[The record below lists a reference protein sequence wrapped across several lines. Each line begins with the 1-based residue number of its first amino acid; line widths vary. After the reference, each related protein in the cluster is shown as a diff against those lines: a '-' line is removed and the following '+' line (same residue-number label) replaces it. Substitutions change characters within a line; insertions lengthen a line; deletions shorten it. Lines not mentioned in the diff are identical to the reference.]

1 MSNNFFSF
9 FSKKDA
15 EAEQV
20 IKTLTPE
27 MLGFLQQFP
36 TAILLLNA
44 TGKIVFANSSAASL
58 LNMEL
63 SEFSGQ
69 GVDRFG
75 LTMPQVRAMAEAKE
89 PQKMIIQLVNR
100 QADAVHVSAGASFLA
115 STPFI
120 MLTLEAV
127 PLFKQLRAEKNFLHS
142 IINSYPVPVTVQNLA
157 GVCVLWNAPAEKMF
171 GFKASETQG
180 HSVYE
185 FLPKEIVPSV
195 QRLDGEVRDKQ
206 RSRENVL
213 LSYKNTKGEER
224 TLSVTKVLAPTEEN
238 KKTILTVYEDVTAR
252 QRYEQDLLQNRTLLR
267 AVLDNVPLGLY
278 TRDCDN
284 QMTFFNRQ
292 SMVVLGETDVKCVN
306 TPHPHQDTS
315 VVAFHR
321 TREQQ
326 VLKEGKIKDY
336 PEELYVDHEGNEK
349 ILHMIKVPL
358 MDAGPKPLVLSIV
371 EDITDRRRQEK
382 EIARANSF
390 LSAIVQNAP
399 IGLYARAS
407 DGRMLL
413 RNKQC
418 EAIFGEV
425 SEKAFDSTGSL
436 PHETPEQVHEYIAR
450 ERALLESG
458 KTLDIPEEEYITG
471 SGEKRLLH
479 MIKVPVEGGNG
490 DPQFV
495 VTLVEDITKKREQER
510 ALIET
515 KNFLQ
520 TLLDQVPVAI
530 YARGLDDKLSFINRR
545 AHELF
550 PDEREYQAKDDF
562 YGQREKAIFKDGKI
576 VEFPEEW
583 YTTLRGNKILLHLIK
598 APVFDKE
605 GKPFMVLT
613 VAEDITEKKAQE
625 KAIIDAKNFLQ
636 TVINNLPVSLSVKD
650 YEGKYILWNKK
661 SEELFGVMAESV
673 IGRTSYR
680 VDINKDQAEFLR
692 EADLR
697 VFESKKEQDIPQELI
712 STASEGVKIMHTVKT
727 PVFNIDGTPN
737 CMLVVSEDIT
747 AKTKMEKQIREASDK
762 NTLLVENAREGIVIL
777 EDGKVIYANRAL
789 CQILGYDDVKEVTG
803 KNILDMTAEDHR
815 MFLKD
820 KYDAVLSG
828 SDDAS
833 SAIDVHF
840 LKQNGQ
846 EVEAE
851 FAAVASKYLGRRIVL
866 CFVRDVT
873 SSNRMLRDVKT
884 ERECFRAAF
893 EKSVTPAFILSHK
906 GYISVMNEA
915 CRALFG
921 FSDTDKNFYRNVY
934 MKPAISLSVR
944 KQLRAGNPTHMDY
957 VFDFE
962 RAEKMFPGRMSG
974 TGKIPLAVN
983 FVPINKRDAKD
994 GTVEADYVVFLERKD
1009 DKTACPPP
1017 APVVPAA
1024 PKPKAHSVKRVKS
1037 ASESAKP
1044 AAPQPP
1050 VPPSIAFSKTA
1061 TEMLI
1066 LPNSEPY
1073 VLCGKNWKMEVCNDL
1088 FCSLCQLSEQELIGQ
1103 DLRRVFDPDSLP
1115 RLEEDLK
1122 SLSKDGTLANREYHI
1137 NLASGLENTAVRL
1150 TAVKE
1155 ADGRYLFVLRNMA
1168 FHRQIMKILEER
1180 SAQLNA
1186 LLEATDGV
1194 VFSVL
1199 FENGRF
1205 GHIEQSNKF
1214 LSHKLGYSQ
1223 EELVH
1228 MPFKDLFFDRGHNSN
1243 RCKEILSKA
1252 QEELALQGK
1261 TSFNLSVRKKDG
1273 SSFEAQA
1280 MVTLL
1285 DLPSKDAALVVI
1297 RDLAETLD
1305 EVSKTSKEAQELK
1318 SVRKALPGLYL
1329 KTDSDGR
1336 VLEVYSNLSYFD
1348 NALASETFLDKKPE
1362 NYWPQEAASRALFAI
1377 KEALSIN
1384 ISTRFEFEWNVSD
1397 TLRYFEATV
1406 TPISGRAET
1415 VLWVKD
1421 VSERREYDEKIHEL
1435 YRLASEPGLSITEQV
1450 DKILAFGLKTFPADI
1465 GLVIRFDP
1473 GKLGLESHVVYATE
1487 NDFNIERYM
1496 TFPVEECLVD
1506 VPDGNVVIFPNLD
1519 NTACSH
1525 CLHKEK
1531 GFGSMLAAPLYVAGK
1546 VQGTLC
1552 FASRKSRRSFGQGA
1566 EELMGIMSRLLS
1578 LRIELRQTG
1587 KMLSEASRSLARTL
1601 EYVEMPA
1608 VMMDLDY
1615 RITYANKP
1623 FLEITGRRTSNI
1635 VGRDLFAEVIRNE
1648 DLSKR
1653 MFKAAENSAAG
1664 NAFQVRMDLLHENG
1678 IYEDTGWDVFAC
1690 KDADGKVDGYALI
1703 ASAV

>member
-9 FSKKDA
+9 FSKKDLP
-15 EAEQV
+15 AEQV

-27 MLGFLQQFP
+27 MLAFLQQFP

-44 TGKIVFANSSAASL
+44 TGKIVFANAGAASVL
-58 LNMEL
+58 RTEISDLN
-63 SEFSGQ
+63 GT
-69 GVDRFG
+69 GVERLG
-75 LTMPQVRAMAEAKE
+75 LTMEKVRAMAEEKE
-89 PQKMIIQLVNR
+89 PNKTIIQLVNR
-100 QADAVHVSAGASFLA
+100 EADAVYVSAGASFLA

-120 MLTLEAV
+120 MLTLEFV
-127 PLFKQLRAEKNFLHS
+127 PHFKQLNAEKSFLS
-142 IINSYPVPVTVQNLA
+142 SVINNYPVAVTVQNLA
-157 GVCVLWNAPAEKMF
+157 GVCTLWNTAAEKIF
-171 GFKASETQG
+171 GFKAEQTHN

-185 FLPKEIVPSV
+185 FLPKEIVASV
-195 QRLDGEVRDKQ
+195 QRLDEQLRDKQ
-206 RSRENVL
+206 RPRENVL
-213 LSYKNTKGEER
+213 LSYKDAKGEER
-224 TLSVTKVLAPTEEN
+224 TLSVTKVFTPSEN
-238 KKTILTVYEDVTAR
+238 NKNKAILTIYEDVTMR

-292 SMVVLGETDVKCVN
+292 SMKVLGETDVKCVN
-306 TPHPHQDTS
+306 SPHPHQDKD
-315 VVAFHR
+315 VVSFHH

-326 VLKEGKIKDY
+326 VLSEGKIKDY
-336 PEELYVDHEGNEK
+336 PEEPYVDHAGNEK

-358 MDAGPKPLVLSIV
+358 MDAGPKPLVLTIV

-382 EIARANSF
+382 EVARANSF

-399 IGLYARAS
+399 IGLYARAA

-418 EAIFGEV
+418 EEIFGEV
-425 SEKAFDSTGSL
+425 SDKAFDSTGSL

-458 KTLDIPEEEYITG
+458 KTLDIPEEEYLTG
-471 SGEKRLLH
+471 GGEKKLLH
-479 MIKVPVEGGNG
+479 MVKVPVSEEGNG
-490 DPQFV
+490 EPQFV
-495 VTLVEDITKKREQER
+495 VTLVEDITEKRAQER
-510 ALIET
+510 ALVET

-530 YARGLDDKLSFINRR
+530 YARGLDDKMSFVNRR

-550 PDEREYQAKDDF
+550 PDEQEYLAKDDF
-562 YGQREKAIFKDGKI
+562 YGQREKAIFKDGKT

-613 VAEDITEKKAQE
+613 VADDITEKKAQE

-650 YEGKYILWNKK
+650 YDGKYILWNKK

-712 STASEGVKIMHTVKT
+712 STANEGVKIMHTVKT
-727 PVFNIDGTPN
+727 PVFNVDGTPN
-737 CMLVVSEDIT
+737 CLLVVSEDIT

-762 NTLLVENAREGIVIL
+762 NTLLVENAREGIIIL

-789 CQILGYDDVKEVTG
+789 CHILNYEDVKEVTG
-803 KNILDMTAEDHR
+803 KKILDMVAEDHQ

-820 KYDAVLSG
+820 KYDAVVSG
-828 SDDAS
+828 ADDAS

-840 LKQNGQ
+840 LKKGGQ
-846 EVEAE
+846 EVETE

-873 SSNRMLRDVKT
+873 SSNRMLREVKT

-915 CRALFG
+915 CRKMFDFTEA
-921 FSDTDKNFYRNVY
+921 DKNFYRNVY
-934 MKPAISLSVR
+934 MKPAVSLAAR
-944 KQLRAGNPTHMDY
+944 KQLRAGQPAHMDY
-957 VFDFE
+957 VFDFD
-962 RAEKMFPGRMSG
+962 RAAKMFPGRIEG
-974 TGKIPLAVN
+974 TGKLPLSVS

-994 GTVEADYVVFLERKD
+994 GTVEADYVVFLERKEA
-1009 DKTACPPP
+1009 KSAPVVPPPP
-1017 APVVPAA
+1017 AAPKQPEAPAA
-1024 PKPKAHSVKRVKS
+1024 PKPQEHTAP
-1037 ASESAKP
+1037 KP
-1044 AAPQPP
+1044 PAPPM
-1050 VPPSIAFSKTA
+1050 IISKTSQ
-1061 TEMLI
+1061 EMLV

-1073 VLCGKNWKMEVCNDL
+1073 ALCGDGWKIEVCNDL
-1088 FCSLCQLSEQELIGQ
+1088 FCSLCQLEEDELIGQ
-1103 DLRRVFDPDSLP
+1103 DLRRLFDADSLP

-1122 SLSKDGTLANREYHI
+1122 TLQQDGSLANREYHI
-1137 NLASGLENTAVRL
+1137 NLASGLENTAIRL

-1186 LLEATDGV
+1186 LLEATEGV

-1205 GHIEQSNKF
+1205 GHIEQANKF
-1214 LSHKLGYSQ
+1214 LSRKLGFTHD
-1223 EELVH
+1223 ELVH
-1228 MPFKDLFFDRGHNSN
+1228 MPFRDLFFDKEHNSS
-1243 RCKEILSKA
+1243 RCKEILDHA
-1252 QEELALQGK
+1252 QEELALEGK
-1261 TSFNLSVRKKDG
+1261 TSFKLSVRKKDG
-1273 SSFEAQA
+1273 SAFEAHVVLTA
-1280 MVTLL
+1280 L
-1285 DLPSKDAALVVI
+1285 DLPSKDAALVVV
-1297 RDLAETLD
+1297 RDLSEELD
-1305 EVSKTSKEAQELK
+1305 EVSKDSKEAQELK
-1318 SVRKALPGLYL
+1318 SVRQALPGLYL

-1336 VLEVYSNLSYFD
+1336 VLEVYSNLAYFD
-1348 NALASETFLDKKPE
+1348 NDQASKVFLDKKPGT
-1362 NYWPQEAASRALFAI
+1362 YWPQEAASRALFAI

-1384 ISTRFEFEWNVSD
+1384 VSTRFEFEWRVSG
-1397 TLRYFEATV
+1397 TLHYFEATV
-1406 TPISGRAET
+1406 TPITGRAET

-1421 VSERREYDEKIHEL
+1421 MSEQHAYDEKIHEL

-1450 DKILAFGLKTFPADI
+1450 DKILAFGLKTFPADV
-1465 GLVIRFDP
+1465 GLVIRFDQ
-1473 GKLGLESHVVYATE
+1473 GKLGLESHIVYVTD

-1506 VPDGNVVIFPNLD
+1506 VPDGNVVIFPDLSSA
-1519 NTACSH
+1519 TCTH

-1531 GFGSMLAAPLYVAGK
+1531 GFGSLLAAPLYVSGK
-1546 VQGTLC
+1546 VQGALC
-1552 FASRKSRRSFGQGA
+1552 FASRAPRHDFGQGA

-1615 RITYANKP
+1615 TITFVNKP

-1635 VGRDLFAEVIRNE
+1635 VGRDFFTEVIRNE
-1648 DLSKR
+1648 DISKR

-1678 IYEDTGWDVFAC
+1678 LYEDTGWDVFAC
-1690 KDADGKVDGYALI
+1690 KDSDGKIDGYALI
-1703 ASAV
+1703 ASES

>member
-1 MSNNFFSF
+1 MSNNLFSF

-15 EAEQV
+15 PAAQV
-20 IKTLTPE
+20 IKALTPE
-27 MLGFLQQFP
+27 MLAFLQQFP
-36 TAILLLNA
+36 TAILLVNA
-44 TGKIVFANSSAASL
+44 TGKIVFANSAAAEVLHTEISA
-58 LNMEL
+58 LNG
-63 SEFSGQ
+63 SS
-69 GVDRFG
+69 VDRFG

-89 PQKMIIQLVNR
+89 PHKTILQLVNR
-100 QADAVHVSAGASFLA
+100 KVDTVYVSAGAGILA
-115 STPFI
+115 ATPFI

-127 PLFKQLRAEKNFLHS
+127 PHFKQLTAEKTFLRS
-142 IINSYPVPVTVQNLA
+142 VIDSYPVPVTVQNFA
-157 GVCVLWNAPAEKMF
+157 GICTLWNAPAEKMF
-171 GFKASETQG
+171 GFKAADTQG
-180 HSVYE
+180 HTVYD

-195 QRLDGEVRDKQ
+195 QRLDTEVREKQ
-206 RSRENVL
+206 HSRENVL
-213 LSYKNTKGEER
+213 LSYKDAKAEER
-224 TLSVTKVLAPTEEN
+224 TLSVTKVLAPSEN
-238 KKTILTVYEDVTAR
+238 GKSQTILTVYEDVTLR

-292 SMVVLGETDVKCVN
+292 SMKVLGETDVKCVN
-306 TPHPHQDTS
+306 TPHPHQDS
-315 VVAFHR
+315 DVVAFHR

-326 VLKEGKIKDY
+326 VLEEGKIKDY
-336 PEELYVDHEGNEK
+336 PEEVYVDHNGNEK

-358 MDAGPKPLVLSIV
+358 IDAGPKPLVLSIV
-371 EDITDRRRQEK
+371 EDITERHRQQK

-399 IGLYARAS
+399 IGLYARAA
-407 DGRMLL
+407 DGHMLL

-418 EAIFGEV
+418 ELIFGET
-425 SEKAFDSTGSL
+425 SGKAFDSQGSL
-436 PHETPEQVHEYIAR
+436 PHETPEQVHSYIER
-450 ERALLESG
+450 EKKLLESG
-458 KTLDIPEEEYITG
+458 KALDIPEEEYVTG
-471 SGEKRLLH
+471 SGEKKLLH
-479 MIKVPVEGGNG
+479 MIKVPVGGAEGE
-490 DPQFV
+490 PQFV
-495 VTLVEDITKKREQER
+495 VTLVEDITEKRAQER
-510 ALIET
+510 TLIET

-530 YARGLDDKLSFINRR
+530 YARGQDDKLSFINRR

-550 PDEREYQAKDDF
+550 PDEKEYQAKDDF
-562 YGQREKAIFKDGKI
+562 YGQREEAIFRDGKM

-583 YTTLRGNKILLHLIK
+583 YTTLRGDRILLHLIK

-613 VAEDITEKKAQE
+613 VAEDITQKKAQE
-625 KAIIDAKNFLQ
+625 KALIDAKNFLQ

-650 YEGKYILWNKK
+650 YDGKYILWNKK
-661 SEELFGVMAESV
+661 SEELFGVMADAV

-680 VDINKDQAEFLR
+680 ADINKDQAEFLR

-727 PVFNIDGTPN
+727 PVFNVDGTPN

-789 CQILGYDDVKEVTG
+789 CRILGYEEVQEVKG
-803 KNILDMTAEDHR
+803 KMLTDMAAEDHR

-820 KYDAVLSG
+820 KYDAVLAG

-840 LKQNGQ
+840 LKKNGS

-873 SSNRMLRDVKT
+873 HSNRMLREVKT

-893 EKSVTPAFILSHK
+893 EKSVTPAFILTHK

-915 CRALFG
+915 CRTLFD
-921 FSDTDKNFYRNVY
+921 FTEADKNFYRNVY
-934 MKPAISLSVR
+934 MKPAVSLPAR
-944 KQLRAGNPTHMDY
+944 KQLKAGNPAHMEY
-957 VFDFE
+957 VFDFD
-962 RAEKMFPGRMSG
+962 RAAQMFPGRIQG
-974 TGKIPLAVN
+974 TGKMPLSIS

-994 GTVEADYVVFLERKD
+994 GTVEADYVVFLEPRQ
-1009 DKTACPPP
+1009 TQ
-1017 APVVPAA
+1017 APSA
-1024 PKPKAHSVKRVKS
+1024 P
-1037 ASESAKP
+1037 KP
-1044 AAPQPP
+1044 AAPAKPAKLRRAP
-1050 VPPSIAFSKTA
+1050 VPPAPPAMVISKTA
-1061 TEMLI
+1061 KEMLV

-1073 VLCGKNWKMEVCNDL
+1073 ALCGDGWKIEVCNDL
-1088 FCSLCQLSEQELIGQ
+1088 FCSLCQLSEEELLGQ
-1103 DLRRVFDPDSLP
+1103 DLRRVFDADSLP

-1122 SLSKDGTLANREYHI
+1122 SLRQDGSLANREYHI

-1150 TAVKE
+1150 TAIKE
-1155 ADGRYLFVLRNMA
+1155 TDGRYLFVLRNMA

-1214 LSHKLGYSQ
+1214 LTRKLGFSHD
-1223 EELVH
+1223 ELVH
-1228 MPFKDLFFDRGHNSN
+1228 MPFRDLFFDKTHNSAH
-1243 RCKEILSKA
+1243 CKQVLDRA
-1252 QEELALQGK
+1252 QEQAATHGK
-1261 TSFNLSVRKKDG
+1261 ADFKLSVRKKDG
-1273 SSFEAQA
+1273 SSFEAQVV
-1280 MVTLL
+1280 VTVM
-1285 DLPSKDAALVVI
+1285 DLPSKDAALVVM
-1297 RDLAETLD
+1297 RDLAEDLD
-1305 EVSKTSKEAQELK
+1305 EVSKNSKEAQELK
-1318 SVRKALPGLYL
+1318 SVRQALPGLYL

-1336 VLEVYSNLSYFD
+1336 VLEVYSNLAYLD
-1348 NALASETFLDKKPE
+1348 NALAEETFLNKKPGT
-1362 NYWPQEAASRALFAI
+1362 YWPQEASSRALFAI

-1384 ISTRFEFEWNVSD
+1384 VSTRFEFEWTVSGA
-1397 TLRYFEATV
+1397 LRYFEAMV
-1406 TPISGRAET
+1406 TPITGRAEA

-1421 VSERREYDEKIHEL
+1421 VSEQRAYDAKIHQL

-1450 DKILAFGLKTFPADI
+1450 DKILAFGLKTFRSEV
-1465 GLVIRFDP
+1465 GLVIRFDQ
-1473 GKLGLESHVVYATE
+1473 GKNGLESHIVYTTPNE
-1487 NDFNIERYM
+1487 LNIERYM

-1506 VPDGNVVIFPNLD
+1506 VADGNVVMFPNLE
-1519 NTACSH
+1519 NTACSR

-1531 GFGSMLAAPLYVAGK
+1531 GFASMLAAPLYVSGK
-1546 VQGTLC
+1546 VQGALC
-1552 FASRKSRRSFGQGA
+1552 FASRQTCRDFGPGA

-1615 RITYANKP
+1615 QVTFVNKP
-1623 FLEITGRRTSNI
+1623 FLEVTGRRTSNML
-1635 VGRDLFAEVIRNE
+1635 GRDFFTEVVRNE
-1648 DLSKR
+1648 DLSKQ
-1653 MFKAAENSAAG
+1653 MFKAAENSSAG

-1678 IYEDTGWDVFAC
+1678 LYEDTGWDVFAC
-1690 KDADGKVDGYALI
+1690 KDADGRVDGYALI
-1703 ASAV
+1703 ASES

>member
-9 FSKKDA
+9 FSKKDLP
-15 EAEQV
+15 AEQV

-27 MLGFLQQFP
+27 MLAFLQQFP
-36 TAILLLNA
+36 TAVLLLNA
-44 TGKIVFANSSAASL
+44 TGKIVFANAGAAAL
-58 LNMEL
+58 LHTEISNL
-63 SEFSGQ
+63 NDT
-69 GVDRFG
+69 GVERLG
-75 LTMPQVRAMAEAKE
+75 LTMEKVRAMAEDKE
-89 PQKMIIQLVNR
+89 SNKTVIQLVNR
-100 QADAVHVSAGASFLA
+100 AADAVYVSAGASFLA

-120 MLTLEAV
+120 MIALESV
-127 PLFKQLRAEKNFLHS
+127 PHFKQLNAEKSFLHS
-142 IINSYPVPVTVQNLA
+142 VINSYPVAVTVQNLA
-157 GVCVLWNAPAEKMF
+157 GVCTLWNDAAERIF
-171 GFKASETQG
+171 GFKADQTNN
-180 HSVYE
+180 HLVYE
-185 FLPKEIVPSV
+185 FLPKEIVASV
-195 QRLDGEVRDKQ
+195 QRLDEQVREKQ
-206 RSRENVL
+206 RPRENVL
-213 LSYKNTKGEER
+213 LSYKDAKGEER
-224 TLSVTKVLAPTEEN
+224 TLSVTKVFTPSEN
-238 KKTILTVYEDVTAR
+238 NKNKAILTIYEDVTMR

-292 SMVVLGETDVKCVN
+292 SMKVLGETDVKCVN
-306 TPHPHQDTS
+306 SPHPHQDKDIVS
-315 VVAFHR
+315 FHR
-321 TREQQ
+321 RREQQ
-326 VLKEGKIKDY
+326 VLSEGKIKDY
-336 PEELYVDHEGNEK
+336 PDERYVDHEGNEK

-358 MDAGPKPLVLSIV
+358 MDAGPKPLVLTIV

-382 EIARANSF
+382 EVARANSF

-399 IGLYARAS
+399 IGLYARAA

-418 EAIFGEV
+418 EKIFGEV
-425 SEKAFDSTGSL
+425 SDKAFDSTGSL
-436 PHETPEQVHEYIAR
+436 PHETPEQVHEYISR
-450 ERALLESG
+450 EKNLLETG
-458 KTLDIPEEEYITG
+458 KTMDIPEEEYLTG
-471 SGEKRLLH
+471 GGEKKLLH
-479 MIKVPVEGGNG
+479 MIKVPVSEGGNEA
-490 DPQFV
+490 PQFV
-495 VTLVEDITKKREQER
+495 VTLVEDITERKAQER
-510 ALIET
+510 ALVET

-530 YARGLDDKLSFINRR
+530 YARGLDDQMSFVNRR

-550 PDEREYQAKDDF
+550 PDEQEYLAKDDF

-625 KAIIDAKNFLQ
+625 KAVVDAKNFLQ

-650 YEGKYILWNKK
+650 YDGKYILWNKK

-680 VDINKDQAEFLR
+680 ADINKDQAEFLR

-727 PVFNIDGTPN
+727 PVFNMDGTPN
-737 CMLVVSEDIT
+737 CLLVVSEDIT

-762 NTLLVENAREGIVIL
+762 NTLLVENAREGIIIL
-777 EDGKVIYANRAL
+777 EDEKVIYANRAL
-789 CQILGYDDVKEVTG
+789 CHLLNYEDVKEVTG
-803 KNILDMTAEDHR
+803 KKILDMVAEDHR

-820 KYDAVLSG
+820 KYEAVVSG
-828 SDDAS
+828 TDDAS

-840 LKQNGQ
+840 LKKGGQ
-846 EVEAE
+846 EVETE
-851 FAAVASKYLGRRIVL
+851 FAAVASRYLGRRIVL

-873 SSNRMLRDVKT
+873 TANRMLRDVKN
-884 ERECFRAAF
+884 ERESFRAAF

-915 CRALFG
+915 CRKLFD
-921 FSDTDKNFYRNVY
+921 FTEADKNFYRNVY
-934 MKPAISLSVR
+934 MKPAVSLETR
-944 KQLRAGNPTHMDY
+944 KQLKAGKPAHMDY
-957 VFDFE
+957 VFDFD
-962 RAEKMFPGRMSG
+962 RAAKMFPGRIEGS
-974 TGKIPLAVN
+974 GKIPLSVS

-1009 DKTACPPP
+1009 G
-1017 APVVPAA
+1017 AA
-1024 PKPKAHSVKRVKS
+1024 G
-1037 ASESAKP
+1037 

-1050 VPPSIAFSKTA
+1050 AAAMKKAAVLKPARKASAPKPPAPPAMVISKTA
-1061 TEMLI
+1061 QEMLV

-1073 VLCGKNWKMEVCNDL
+1073 ALCSGDWKIEVCNDL
-1088 FCSLCQLSEQELIGQ
+1088 FCSLCQLSEEELLGQ
-1103 DLRRVFDPDSLP
+1103 DLRRVFDADSVP

-1122 SLSKDGTLANREYHI
+1122 TLQQDGSLANREYHI

-1186 LLEATDGV
+1186 LLEATEGV

-1214 LSHKLGYSQ
+1214 LSRKLGFSHD
-1223 EELVH
+1223 ELVH
-1228 MPFKDLFFDRGHNSN
+1228 LPFRDLFFDKGHNSS
-1243 RCKEILSKA
+1243 RCKEILDHA
-1252 QEELALQGK
+1252 QEELALEGK
-1261 TSFNLSVRKKDG
+1261 TSFKLSVRKKDG
-1273 SSFEAQA
+1273 SAFDAQVVVTA
-1280 MVTLL
+1280 M
-1285 DLPSKDAALVVI
+1285 DLPNKDVALVVL
-1297 RDLAETLD
+1297 RDLSEELD
-1305 EVSKTSKEAQELK
+1305 EVSKDSKEAQELK
-1318 SVRKALPGLYL
+1318 SVRQALPGLYL
-1329 KTDSDGR
+1329 KTDSDGC
-1336 VLEVYSNLSYFD
+1336 VLEVYSNLAYFD
-1348 NALASETFLDKKPE
+1348 NEHANKVFLGKKPGT
-1362 NYWPQEAASRALFAI
+1362 YWPQEAASRALFAI
-1377 KEALSIN
+1377 KESLSIN
-1384 ISTRFEFEWNVSD
+1384 ISTRFEFEWRIAD
-1397 TLRYFEATV
+1397 ALRYFEATV
-1406 TPISGRAET
+1406 TPITGRAEV

-1421 VSERREYDEKIHEL
+1421 ASERHAYDEKIHEL

-1450 DKILAFGLKTFPADI
+1450 DKILAFGLKTFPADV
-1465 GLVIRFDP
+1465 GLVIRFDQ
-1473 GKLGLESHVVYATE
+1473 GKLGLESHIVYATD

-1506 VPDGNVVIFPNLD
+1506 VPDGNVVMFPDLSNA
-1519 NTACSH
+1519 TCTH

-1531 GFGSMLAAPLYVAGK
+1531 GFGSLVAAPLYVSGK
-1546 VQGTLC
+1546 VQGALC
-1552 FASRKSRRSFGQGA
+1552 FASRAPRHEFGQGT

-1615 RITYANKP
+1615 RVTFVNKP
-1623 FLEITGRRTSNI
+1623 FLEITGRRISNI
-1635 VGRDLFAEVIRNE
+1635 TGRDFFSEVIRNE

-1678 IYEDTGWDVFAC
+1678 LYEDTGWDVFAC
-1690 KDADGKVDGYALI
+1690 KDADGKIDGYALI
-1703 ASAV
+1703 ASEA